1 MSSIALPEVFFTSHH
16 SDRLKSIQDWR
27 RRARTQQDNVDL
39 MALPG
44 TVADIE
50 EEIEKVAAA
59 LGGPEFR
66 ALAGATGQRS
76 NLGLVNTL

>member
-1 MSSIALPEVFFTSHH
+1 
-16 SDRLKSIQDWR
+16 
-27 RRARTQQDNVDL
+27 